1 MPVHKNR
8 VLAVIS
14 NGKLLNLFVLKLKSI
29 TFELEPQILILM
41 KTAILLVL
49 CTFFSYTNSYSQE
62 INFYK
67 NAQGDTHICGEFPLD
82 YLEHDSNYSI
92 WFNKYYNELKLP
104 EKRLR
109 LKSKLKKTT
118 VDIYLGTWC
127 GDSKKWVPQFIK
139 LWDELGLKR
148 SQLRLIGLYNDKERY
163 KTSPDG
169 EEQGQQIHRVPVFVF
184 KKDNVEYARI
194 VETPKKDLV
203 TDVAQIALG
212 FPSAP
217 NYEGA
222 NYLFKVFDSESIES
236 IKENFNA
243 HYKILRDKTRN
254 SRELNTL
261 GYVLLRNNRTKEA
274 LICFELNTY
283 LFKYNPNVYDSFGEA
298 LALSGEHVVALKMYE
313 KVLEIDPE
321 NKNAMAQIKHL
332 EALIGF

>member
-1 MPVHKNR
+1 
-8 VLAVIS
+8 
-14 NGKLLNLFVLKLKSI
+14 
-29 TFELEPQILILM
+29 M
-41 KTAILLVL
+41 KTALLVVL

-62 INFYK
+62 VNFYK
-67 NAQGDTHICGEFPLD
+67 NAKGDTHICGEFPLD

-104 EKRLR
+104 EKKLR

-127 GDSKKWVPQFIK
+127 GDSQKWVPRFVK

-163 KTSPDG
+163 KTSPNG
-169 EEQGQQIHRVPVFVF
+169 EEKGQQIHRVPVFVF
-184 KKDNVEYARI
+184 KSNNVEYARI
-194 VETPKKDLV
+194 VESPKNDLV

-212 FPSAP
+212 FPSVP

-222 NYLFKVFDSESIES
+222 NYLFKIFDSESIES

-243 HYKILRDKTRN
+243 HYKILRNKTRN

-261 GYVLLRNNRTKEA
+261 GYVLLRSGRSKEA
-274 LICFELNTY
+274 LFCFKLNTY
-283 LFKYNPNVYDSFGEA
+283 LFRYNPNVYDSYGEA
-298 LALSGEHVVALKMYE
+298 LALDGEHLKALNMYK